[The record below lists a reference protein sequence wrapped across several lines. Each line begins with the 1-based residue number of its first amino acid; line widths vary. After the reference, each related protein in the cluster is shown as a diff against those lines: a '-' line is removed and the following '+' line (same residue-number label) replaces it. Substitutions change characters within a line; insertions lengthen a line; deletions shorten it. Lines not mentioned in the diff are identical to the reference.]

1 MAMNFYNYLK
11 EHDINLTQQQH
22 LAVNET
28 DGAVLLLAVPGS
40 GKTTVLVARL
50 GFMIYEK
57 RVPPEQILTLTY
69 TVAAT
74 RDMAERFR
82 SLFGPEYA
90 DRLEFRTINGVCA
103 RIINYFGKKI
113 GKSAF
118 NLVTDDKMT
127 SELLGT
133 IYRSVQNE
141 FATESDLKNVR
152 TLITYIKNMMLDSE
166 EIKALDDTSEMKI
179 SEIYRMYQEEM
190 RTRGLMDYDD
200 QMVYALMI
208 LKRST
213 ETLDYFQSKYP
224 YILVDEAQD
233 TSKIQHAIISLL
245 AEKSGNLFMVGDEDQ
260 SIYGFRAAYPD
271 ALLNFEK
278 EHKNA
283 RVLLMEE
290 NFRSRKFIV
299 DSAEHFIS
307 QNVLRHKKTMFTKR
321 SGKGAINTIS
331 IKSRSAQYSYLMK
344 AAKDCRTETAVLYRD
359 NESILPLVDLLER
372 NNIPY
377 RVKNMDLSFFSHRT
391 VNDISNIIKFAAD
404 PGNDE
409 LFFQIY
415 YKMKTYLSKA
425 LAAEACQQARKH
437 ELSII
442 DAALSFCKLPKGTET
457 NLLELR
463 ANLKNLLDDK
473 ADQAIGRITRQMGY
487 NEYLERN
494 KISESKLFI
503 LKSLSY
509 QEDSPLNL
517 LERLKDLQ
525 IILKEKNSDPE
536 CSFILSTIHSSKG
549 LEYDTVYL
557 MDVMDGIFPQEVPD
571 IAWKSSSIRKA
582 ASGDDREQLEIFEEE
597 RRLFYVAVTRAKNN
611 LNIFEYKN
619 EDATFLNELLDRGYN
634 HSPSHSPG
642 SGFSANV
649 SAGNQYRSFSFG
661 SGIGFGNN
669 DRPKTGFGQLF
680 TENSGY
686 SRNNSRYSLFTPH
699 AYSERNTESEK
710 IFSESDYRD
719 FVDSLY
725 KGVRVKHIKNGE
737 GTVVSIDKRKVTIA
751 FDSGKEATFQ
761 LMFLYSHDLLKL
773 L

>member
-1 MAMNFYNYLK
+1 MNFYNYLK
-11 EHDINLTQQQH
+11 EHDINLTRQQQ
-22 LAVNET
+22 LAVNST
-28 DGAVLLLAVPGS
+28 DGSVLLLAVPGS
-40 GKTTVLVARL
+40 GKTTVLVTRL

-57 RVPPEQILTLTY
+57 HIDPGKILTLTY

-82 SLFGPEYA
+82 NLFGPKYA
-90 DRLEFRTINGVCA
+90 DRLEFRTINGVCS

-113 GKSAF
+113 GKNAF

-127 SELLGT
+127 SELLGH
-133 IYRSVQNE
+133 IFRSVQNE

-152 TLITYIKNMMLDSE
+152 TLITYIKNMMLSPE

-179 SEIYRMYQEEM
+179 SEIYRLYQEEM
-190 RTRGLMDYDD
+190 RNRGLMDYDD

-213 ETLDYFQSKYP
+213 ETLNYFRDKYP
-224 YILVDEAQD
+224 YICVDEAQD

-245 AEKSGNLFMVGDEDQ
+245 SEKSGNLFMVGDEDQ

-278 EHKNA
+278 EHKDA

-299 DSAEHFIS
+299 DSAQHFIS
-307 QNVLRHKKTMFTKR
+307 QNVLRHEKTMFTKR
-321 SGKGAINTIS
+321 SGKGAVHTIAL
-331 IKSRSAQYSYLMK
+331 KSRTAQYSYLMK
-344 AAKDCRTETAVLYRD
+344 VARDCSTETAVLYRD
-359 NESILPLVDLLER
+359 NESILPLVDLFER

-377 RVKNMDLSFFSHRT
+377 RVKNLDLSFFTHRT
-391 VNDISNIIKFAAD
+391 INDISNVIKFAAD
-404 PGNDE
+404 PSNDE

-415 YKMKTYLSKA
+415 YKLKTYLSKA
-425 LAAEACQQARKH
+425 LATEACQMARKH
-437 ELSII
+437 ELPII
-442 DAALSFCKLPKGTET
+442 DAAINYCKLPKGTEA

-463 ANLKNLLDDK
+463 ANLRNLLEDK
-473 ADQAIGRITRQMGY
+473 ADQAIVRITRQMGY
-487 NEYLERN
+487 NDYLERN

-509 QEDSPLNL
+509 QEHSPLSL

-525 IILKEKNSDPE
+525 LILREKRSAPE
-536 CSFILSTIHSSKG
+536 CPFILSTIHSSKG

-571 IAWKSSSIRKA
+571 IAWKSSSIRKS
-582 ASGDDREQLEIFEEE
+582 ASGEDRKQLELFEEE

-619 EDATFLNELLDRGYN
+619 EDATFLNELLDRGYS
-634 HSPSHSPG
+634 HSPSDSLSSRFSANAFTGTSKKSFSFQSGRG
-642 SGFSANV
+642 SGFSGGFN
-649 SAGNQYRSFSFG
+649 NTYKDD
-661 SGIGFGNN
+661 SG
-669 DRPKTGFGQLF
+669 T
-680 TENSGY
+680 SGY
-686 SRNNSRYSLFTPH
+686 ASGRTGYSIFTPH
-699 AYSERNTESEK
+699 GYSERSSESEK
-710 IFSESDYRD
+710 IFSESYYRD
-719 FVDSLY
+719 FIESLGE
-725 KGVRVKHIKNGE
+725 GVRVHHKKSGD
-737 GTVVSIDKRKVTIA
+737 GTVAAIDKRKVVIV
-751 FDSGKEATFQ
+751 FDNGKETTFQ
-761 LMFLYSHDLLKL
+761 LHFLYSHDLLKL